1 MTTYGN
7 ILFLDCESVSIQDD
21 RDYFGERNTK
31 DWKKLQNDLI
41 QIAFID
47 LMGNEYNKTIK
58 PIKEYWNTK
67 DWYGDKFN
75 WEVVKDEKEL
85 DFYFYEL
92 EKILNGKTI
101 VCHNVEFDKNLIEQS
116 LANYNLSLPKNINW
130 ICTKDIYEERFNIN
144 NRRYSSL
151 RRLTKQMGLYRAS
164 EHHDALADCNMLKD
178 LFNSYMRKNYLEI

>member
-21 RDYFGERNTK
+21 RDYFGEQNTK
-31 DWKKLQNDLI
+31 DWEKLQNDLI

-101 VCHNVEFDKNLIEQS
+101 VCHNVKFDKNLIEQS

-130 ICTKDIYEERFNIN
+130 ICTKDIYEKRFNIN